1 MKTLVTGGGGFLGS
15 SICRQLRSQGHQVVA
30 FQRSAASHLEALGIH
45 IVCGDITDR
54 SDLLRAAKDCAAII
68 HTAGKAGV
76 WGNPAEYHKINVEGT
91 ANVIQTCRDLSI
103 PNLVHTSSPSVI
115 HSGGDIED
123 GNESLPMASHFTSAY
138 PATKALAEK
147 MVLASNRDGLQTV
160 ALRPHLIW
168 GPGDPHI
175 LPRLIKKVRGGKLA
189 LPGPEKL
196 IDTIFVEN
204 AAQAHVLAL
213 QELQGKARC
222 SGKAYFIT
230 NNEPL
235 PQGEIIQKL
244 LAAVGIE
251 VKIRSVPTGI
261 ARAVGAICEFSWRFL
276 PLSGEPPITRFTVD
290 QLGTAHWFDT
300 SAAERD
306 FGYRPEIAIAEG
318 LEKLARSY
326 RKGSE

>member
-1 MKTLVTGGGGFLGS
+1 LKTLVTGGGGFLGS
-15 SICRQLRSQGHQVVA
+15 SICRQLLRQGHEVVA

-45 IVCGDITDR
+45 IVRGDVTDN
-54 SDLLRAAKDCAAII
+54 SVLLEASKDCDAII

-76 WGNPAEYHKINVEGT
+76 WGDPAEYQKINVEGT
-91 ANVIQTCRDLSI
+91 ANVIRACRDLSI
-103 PNLVHTSSPSVI
+103 QNLVHTSSPSVV
-115 HSGGDIED
+115 HSGGDIEN
-123 GNESLPMASHFTSAY
+123 GNESLPIAKHFTSPY

-147 MVLASNRDGLQTV
+147 IVLASNKDGLHTV

-175 LPRLIKKVRGGKLA
+175 LPRLVKKARGGKLA
-189 LPGPEKL
+189 LPGPEKV

-213 QELQGKARC
+213 LELQGKARC
-222 SGKAYFIT
+222 SGKPYFIT

-244 LAAVGIE
+244 LAAVGIR
-251 VKIRSVPTGI
+251 VKIRSVPTGL
-261 ARAVGAICEFSWRFL
+261 ARAAGAVCEFSWRLL
-276 PLSGEPPITRFTVD
+276 PLAGEPPITRFAVD

-306 FGYRPEIAIAEG
+306 FGYRPAISIAEG
-318 LEKLARSY
+318 LAELTKSGL
-326 RKGSE
+326 